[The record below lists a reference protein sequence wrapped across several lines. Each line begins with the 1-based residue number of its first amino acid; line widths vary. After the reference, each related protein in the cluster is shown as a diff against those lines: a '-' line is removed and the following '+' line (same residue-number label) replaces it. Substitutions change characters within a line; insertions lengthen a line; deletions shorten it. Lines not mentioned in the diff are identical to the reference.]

1 MGTLGA
7 VPAAAAAEAVVPYG
21 RVVVWSSVSQVLPT
35 LPTPADGVVNGYDFS
50 ASVTGDECAG
60 SIGMAGDE
68 LTAPAGARVC
78 VFSLDYGVTSV
89 PYTDIGVNV
98 ASPNPTISVG
108 SRSFPLT
115 WDEIED
121 GGPLDY
127 AIAVPEGQGATLSF
141 SAAGFS
147 QSFSLTEARP
157 VGVRPDI
164 LYAPASGQ
172 VVKTLVG
179 ESFSFDERSADDGHR
194 ASMTV
199 KVTGAALS
207 WFFPGDPL
215 AHPAKLN
222 EAFLALDFGE
232 VDRLGPGRTEFGDL
246 LPEPGSAVRLS
257 LGGRTEESI
266 AVSQSPL
273 GVLDS
278 AYVFTVPADMKT
290 GLISFDLAPALG
302 TEYEGS
308 GIANYGATVL
318 FSSGSVRSA
327 NGSLVSPAAVGALST
342 GRAIGTLVPI
352 AAGSAGGA
360 TVIVIP
366 VVLFWRRR
374 RRGERLVV
382 VFPAPVP
389 LEPDVREGFG
399 DQAEPGELVQ
409 ASDATVPHVAASSP
423 SAPVVAERRRLTVKV
438 LVPIL
443 VDGLGAVDRRQVLA
457 EICCYLALNG
467 GREVPADELRRILGD
482 TDNDIAASS
491 LYTYVSKL
499 RHAVGKELFV
509 VSGKAGY
516 RFSGE
521 VACDWV
527 SFENLV
533 GSKYRCEEERIEDL
547 KTALGLVR
555 GVPFADAPSGRYEW
569 VSQPGGRNFA
579 AEMTVAIGRAAT
591 ELAGLLLDAGRDDEA
606 AAAATAG
613 FRGSPGYYPLF
624 APRLRAVRKDRTRLE
639 QAWRDTEEAIGHDE
653 NLRGLHE
660 ELVGQAGW

>member
-7 VPAAAAAEAVVPYG
+7 VPAAAAAQTVVPYG
-21 RVVVWSSVSQVLPT
+21 RVVVWSPVSQVLPT
-35 LPTPADGVVNGYDFS
+35 LPTPADGVVNGYGFS

-89 PYTDIGVNV
+89 PFTDIDLNV
-98 ASPNPTISVG
+98 PSPSPTISVD

-115 WDEIED
+115 WDRIEE

-127 AIAVPEGQGATLSF
+127 AIAVPEGQSATLSF
-141 SAAGFS
+141 AAAGFS
-147 QSFSLTEARP
+147 QSFSLTDARP
-157 VGVRPDI
+157 VGVRPDV
-164 LYAPASGQ
+164 LYAPGSGQ
-172 VVKTLVG
+172 VVKSLVG

-215 AHPAKLN
+215 ARPAKLN

-232 VDRLGPGRTEFGDL
+232 VDRLGPGGTEFGNL
-246 LPEPGSAVRLS
+246 SPEPGSAVRLS
-257 LGGRTEESI
+257 LGGRTEEAT
-266 AVSQSPL
+266 AVTQGPL
-273 GVLDS
+273 GVLNS

-290 GLISFDLAPALG
+290 GLISLHLAPALG
-302 TEYEGS
+302 TEYKGS

-327 NGSLVSPAAVGALST
+327 NGSPVSPAAVGAVST
-342 GRAIGTLVPI
+342 VRGTGTLVPV

-366 VVLFWRRR
+366 IVLFWRRR

-382 VFPAPVP
+382 VFPRPVP
-389 LEPDVREGFG
+389 LEPDVPEGSG
-399 DQAEPGELVQ
+399 DHGEPRALVQ
-409 ASDATVPHVAASSP
+409 ASDATVPHTVASSP
-423 SAPVVAERRRLTVKV
+423 STAVETERRRLTVRV
-438 LVPIL
+438 LGPIL
-443 VDGLGAVDRRQVLA
+443 VDGLGAVERRQVLA

-482 TDNDIAASS
+482 ADNDLAAST
-491 LYTYVSKL
+491 LYGYVSKL
-499 RHAVGKELFV
+499 RRAVGKDLFV

-527 SFENLV
+527 SFERFV
-533 GSKYRCEEERIEDL
+533 GSQRRSDQERIEDL
-547 KTALGLVR
+547 KAALALVR
-555 GVPFADAPSGRYEW
+555 GIPFADAPGGRYEW
-569 VSQPGGRNFA
+569 VSQPGERDFA
-579 AEMTVAIGRAAT
+579 AEMTVAIGRTAT

-606 AAAATAG
+606 AEAVTAG

-639 QAWRDTEEAIGHDE
+639 QAWRDTEEALGHDD
-653 NLRGLHE
+653 NLKGLHE